1 MRQHFHRQTCYC
13 PRRPGS
19 LTERSTDNEDIF
31 NSVNSILGAIS
42 GVITV
47 FNFVQGRRRKKRS
60 HNNKFALQTCYVPE
74 IPSVLEGLLIT
85 ACAICRIFPQG
96 PREKI
101 VTYLLAP
108 PVSQNSVELH
118 DWITQHVNVVYG
130 TN

>member
-1 MRQHFHRQTCYC
+1 MRQHYHRQTCYC

-60 HNNKFALQTCYVPE
+60 HNNEFALQTCYVPE
-74 IPSVLEGLLIT
+74 IPSVLEGLLKLL
-85 ACAICRIFPQG
+85 FSNSQ
-96 PREKI
+96 I
-101 VTYLLAP
+101 VPIKAKMYII
-108 PVSQNSVELH
+108 V
-118 DWITQHVNVVYG
+118 WYY
-130 TN
+130 

>member
-1 MRQHFHRQTCYC
+1 MRQHYHRQTCYC

-60 HNNKFALQTCYVPE
+60 HNNEFALQTCYVPE
-74 IPSVLEGLLIT
+74 IPSVLEGLLKNFCLQT
-85 ACAICRIFPQG
+85 V
-96 PREKI
+96 K
-101 VTYLLAP
+101 TYR
-108 PVSQNSVELH
+108 
-118 DWITQHVNVVYG
+118 
-130 TN
+130 